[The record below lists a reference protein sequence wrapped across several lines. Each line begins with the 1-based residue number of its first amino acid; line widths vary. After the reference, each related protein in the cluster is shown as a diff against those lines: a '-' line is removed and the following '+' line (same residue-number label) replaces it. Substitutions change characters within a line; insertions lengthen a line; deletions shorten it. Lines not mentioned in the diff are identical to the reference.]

1 VSGPRP
7 QLLAAVAKNPLAEQI
22 RDRGAEV
29 AGAVFRLAKN
39 ALVHSMDNAAVEESI
54 TSALETL
61 KGFTSVVGTAATM
74 TFAEDTIFVGGQLL
88 RASRGIYEAAIELGK
103 IFGRVGV
110 AEVSFE
116 PSLTRAS
123 LTKLGTLLAMAT
135 RDPEHRDALLD
146 AEIPGIRVREA
157 DADLMRTKNFSALP
171 PEERMVRFYATA
183 LVVMRQFF
191 EDVSEGRALSPHRVK
206 RLAQRMVAM
215 SLVNDPAFLGLTAM
229 ASAHRDDAGRAVL
242 GAILSLVIGREITQS
257 RSVLARLAMSA
268 LMSESGRVRM
278 SAGRSAA
285 QVSLSDSDEAAIPAT
300 TALVCIVTGGVNPPS
315 AARAVSAF
323 EATWLEQ
330 VDLNGP
336 LYGGAERPGA
346 EAEVIA
352 FVRKL
357 VLHLAPRDATP
368 ALGPAE
374 ALDAMARDADA
385 SRFLLRIL
393 VRALGIIPI
402 GSVVELDSGE
412 WAVVVGS
419 SAYATASPLPMLH
432 VVTDGKGQPL
442 AEPRPLDLG
451 STFAGVTPQQI
462 VRVLKASEARFNTTK
477 AFVG

>member
-1 VSGPRP
+1 V
-7 QLLAAVAKNPLAEQI
+7 
-22 RDRGAEV
+22 
-29 AGAVFRLAKN
+29 
-39 ALVHSMDNAAVEESI
+39 
-54 TSALETL
+54 
-61 KGFTSVVGTAATM
+61 
-74 TFAEDTIFVGGQLL
+74 
-88 RASRGIYEAAIELGK
+88 
-103 IFGRVGV
+103 
-110 AEVSFE
+110 
-116 PSLTRAS
+116 
-123 LTKLGTLLAMAT
+123 KLGTELATAT
-135 RDPEHRDALLD
+135 RDPERRDALLD

-183 LVVMRQFF
+183 LVVMRQFL

-215 SLVNDPAFLGLTAM
+215 SLANDPAFLGLTAM

-242 GAILSLVIGREITQS
+242 AAILSLVIGREVTQS
-257 RSVLARLAMSA
+257 RAVLARLAMSA

-285 QVSLSDSDEAAIPAT
+285 QVSLSDADEAAIPAT
-300 TALVCIVTGGVNPPS
+300 TALVCIATGGVNPPS

-330 VDLNGP
+330 QELCGP

-346 EAEVIA
+346 EAEVVA
-352 FVRKL
+352 FARKL

-385 SRFLLRIL
+385 SRFLLQLL

-412 WAVVVGS
+412 WAVVVGT
-419 SAYATASPLPMLH
+419 SAFATASPLPMLH

-442 AEPRPLDLG
+442 AEPRSLDLG
-451 STFAGVTPQQI
+451 ATFAGVTPQQI
-462 VRVLKASEARFNTTK
+462 VRVLKASEARFNIAK